1 MTCTRPLKT
10 SYLARST
17 PKKKGG
23 GGRLCAVR
31 LSTQHKSLAIKLGII
46 PPPLW
51 AQGVFQSSKEIF
63 FCPPL
68 PTEKQM
74 LGMEEGFF
82 RGVHKLINPKPY
94 CPLSRGL
101 EAVSQ
106 LASHSKKKRK
116 KEKKKGRRLNAP
128 REAEKEQALINENN
142 RALSSTSPLPPPPP
156 KKKPKK
162 GGGDYFC
169 FTYV

>member
-17 PKKKGG
+17 PKKKRGG
-23 GGRLCAVR
+23 DYSSPSLGSGRFPIFKR
-31 LSTQHKSLAIKLGII
+31 N
-46 PPPLW
+46 
-51 AQGVFQSSKEIF
+51 F

-74 LGMEEGFF
+74 LGMEEGFV
-82 RGVHKLINPKPY
+82 RGVHKLINPKPC

-106 LASHSKKKRK
+106 LASHSKKKK
-116 KEKKKGRRLNAP
+116 KKKGRRLNAP

-142 RALSSTSPLPPPPP
+142 RALSSTSPLPPPQ
-156 KKKPKK
+156 KKTKK
-162 GGGDYFC
+162 RGGGRLYLFYIC
-169 FTYV
+169 IAVRLFYQHRV